1 MVPTILHYPTNSR
14 HLARA
19 FRANRLCNPAPSRL
33 IPGKRFLLSARMPA
47 TIRTD
52 IPARLDALPWSR
64 WHTKIVIALGITWV
78 LDGLEVTLAGAVGA
92 ALKDPRALH
101 LTDSQVGF
109 SATFYLL
116 GAVIGALVF
125 GYLTDLHGR
134 KKLFFITLAVYV
146 AATAATAFSWNPS
159 SYFLFRAITGAGIG
173 GEYAAI
179 NSAIDEL
186 IPARLRGQVDLT
198 INATF
203 WIGAALGSGATIFLL
218 DPALVPVSYGWRF
231 AFGIGA
237 LLGCGILFLRRAV
250 PESPRWLVIHGH
262 EHEAE
267 AILSGITVRAEAS
280 AIGDAHPDKE
290 PCGLTVIHP
299 RQRTPLSEI
308 ARTMFVDHRRRS
320 ILGLVLMAAQA
331 FFYNAIFFTYALVLS
346 RFYNVPAGRVS
357 AYIFPFAAGNVL
369 GPVLLGRLFDSIGR
383 KPMIVT
389 TYALSG
395 ILLAATGLLFAH
407 GLLTATTQSIAWT
420 IIFFTA
426 SCAASSAYLTVSEV
440 FPLETRAL
448 AISVFY
454 AAGTLIGGV
463 AAPSFFGYLIGTG
476 SRTNL
481 LWGYLAGAALMIIA
495 AMTEAILGVKAE
507 RQSLESI
514 AAPLSSRPE

>member
-1 MVPTILHYPTNSR
+1 MVGRQWRSGR
-14 HLARA
+14 VVEGC
-19 FRANRLCNPAPSRL
+19 NRSGATL
-33 IPGKRFLLSARMPA
+33 IPGSNASDRMPA
-47 TIRTD
+47 PIQTD

-64 WHTKIVIALGITWV
+64 WHTKIVTALGITWV

-101 LTDSQVGF
+101 LSDSQVGL
-109 SATFYLL
+109 SATCYLL
-116 GAVIGALVF
+116 GAVLGALIF
-125 GYLTDLHGR
+125 GYATDLHGR

-146 AATAATAFSWNPS
+146 AATAATAFAWDAG
-159 SYFLFRAITGAGIG
+159 SYFLFRALTGAGIG

-203 WIGAALGSGATIFLL
+203 WIGAALGAGATIFLL
-218 DPALVPVSYGWRF
+218 NPALLPVSLGWRF

-237 LLGCGILFLRRAV
+237 LLGMGILFLRRAV

-262 EHEAE
+262 EADAE
-267 AILSGITVRAEAS
+267 GILAGIETRVE
-280 AIGDAHPDKE
+280 GGPD
-290 PCGLTVIHP
+290 TSSQFATTTIHP
-299 RQRTPLSEI
+299 RRRTTMSEI
-308 ARTMFVDHRRRS
+308 AHTMFVEHRRRS
-320 ILGLVLMAAQA
+320 LLGLTLMAAQA

-346 RFYNVPAGRVS
+346 EFYKVPSGKVS
-357 AYIFPFAAGNVL
+357 EYIFPFAMGNVL
-369 GPVLLGRLFDSIGR
+369 GPVLLGRLFDSVGR
-383 KPMIVT
+383 KPMIVG

-395 ILLAATGLLFAH
+395 ILLALTGFLFVH
-407 GLLTATTQSIAWT
+407 GMLTALTQSIAWT
-420 IIFFTA
+420 VIFFVA

-454 AAGTLIGGV
+454 AAGTLVGGV
-463 AAPSFFGYLIGTG
+463 AAPMVFGYLIGTG
-476 SRTNL
+476 SRINL
-481 LWGYLAGAALMIIA
+481 LYGYLVGAVLMLVAAGA
-495 AMTEAILGVKAE
+495 EAVLGVKAE

-514 AAPLSSRPE
+514 AAPLSSRAT

>member
-1 MVPTILHYPTNSR
+1 M
-14 HLARA
+14 
-19 FRANRLCNPAPSRL
+19 PAP
-33 IPGKRFLLSARMPA
+33 
-47 TIRTD
+47 IRTD

-64 WHTKIVIALGITWV
+64 WHTKIVLALGITWV

-101 LTDSQVGF
+101 LSDGQVGL
-109 SATFYLL
+109 SATSYLL
-116 GAVIGALVF
+116 GAVFGALLF

-134 KKLFFITLAVYV
+134 RKLFFITLAVYV
-146 AATAATAFSWNPS
+146 VATAATAFSWNAA
-159 SYFLFRAITGAGIG
+159 SYFLFRALTGAGIG

-203 WIGAALGSGATIFLL
+203 WIGAALGSGATLFLL
-218 DPALVPVSYGWRF
+218 NPNLLPVSLGWRF
-231 AFGIGA
+231 AFAIGA
-237 LLGCGILFLRRAV
+237 VLGTGILFLRRAV
-250 PESPRWLVIHGH
+250 PESPRWLVIHGRTA
-262 EHEAE
+262 EAE
-267 AILSGITVRAEAS
+267 AILSGIAVRAEKS
-280 AIGDAHPDKE
+280 AIGDPHPDRE
-290 PCGLTVIHP
+290 PCAVTVIHP
-299 RQRTPLSEI
+299 RQRTPISEI

-346 RFYNVPAGRVS
+346 RFYNVPAGKVGD
-357 AYIFPFAAGNVL
+357 YIFPFAAGNVL
-369 GPVLLGRLFDSIGR
+369 GPVLLGRLFDSVGR
-383 KPMIVT
+383 KPMIVA

-395 ILLAATGLLFAH
+395 IFLALTGFLFAH
-407 GLLTATTQSIAWT
+407 GLLTAATQSIAWT
-420 IIFFTA
+420 VIFFTA

-463 AAPSFFGYLIGTG
+463 AAPSLFGYLIGTG
-476 SRTNL
+476 SRTEL
-481 LWGYLAGAALMIIA
+481 LYGYLAGAAFMLVA
-495 AMTEAILGVKAE
+495 AATEAVLGVKAE

-514 AAPLSSRPE
+514 AAPLSSRGA

>member
-1 MVPTILHYPTNSR
+1 
-14 HLARA
+14 
-19 FRANRLCNPAPSRL
+19 
-33 IPGKRFLLSARMPA
+33 MPDP
-47 TIRTD
+47 IRTT

-64 WHTKIVIALGITWV
+64 WHTKIVTALGITWV
-78 LDGLEVTLAGAVGA
+78 LDGLEVTLAGSVGA
-92 ALKDPRALH
+92 ALRDPRALH
-101 LTDSQVGF
+101 LTDSQVGL
-109 SATFYLL
+109 SATFYLI
-116 GAVIGALVF
+116 GAVVGALLF
-125 GYLTDLHGR
+125 GYLTDLYGR
-134 KKLFFITLAVYV
+134 KKLFFLTLAVYV
-146 AATAATAFSWNPS
+146 AATAATAFSWNAA
-159 SYFLFRAITGAGIG
+159 SYFLFRALTGAGIG

-203 WIGAALGSGATIFLL
+203 WIGAALGSGATLVLL
-218 DPALVPVSYGWRF
+218 NPHLLPVRLGWRF
-231 AFGIGA
+231 AFAIGA
-237 LLGCGILFLRRAV
+237 LLGAGILFLRRAV

-262 EHEAE
+262 NQEAE
-267 AILSGITVRAEAS
+267 QILTSIAAHAQQS
-280 AIGDAHPDKE
+280 ALGDPHPDPE
-290 PCGLTVIHP
+290 PCAVTLIHP

-308 ARTMFVDHRRRS
+308 ARTMFVDHRARS
-320 ILGLVLMAAQA
+320 ILGLTLMAAQA

-346 RFYNVPAGRVS
+346 RFYHVAAGKVGD
-357 AYIFPFAAGNVL
+357 YIFPFAAGNVL
-369 GPVLLGRLFDSIGR
+369 GPVVLGRLFDSIGR

-395 ILLAATGLLFAH
+395 ILLAATGFLFAH
-407 GLLTATTQSIAWT
+407 GLLTAATQSIAWT
-420 IIFFTA
+420 VIFFTA

-463 AAPSFFGYLIGTG
+463 AAPSLFGYLIGTG

-481 LWGYLAGAALMIIA
+481 LYGYLAGAALMLVA
-495 AMTEAILGVKAE
+495 AAAEAVLGVKAE

-514 AAPLSSRPE
+514 AAPLSSRAT

>member
-1 MVPTILHYPTNSR
+1 MP
-14 HLARA
+14 
-19 FRANRLCNPAPSRL
+19 
-33 IPGKRFLLSARMPA
+33 IPFK
-47 TIRTD
+47 TD

-64 WHTKIVIALGITWV
+64 WHTKIVTALGITWI

-101 LTDSQVGF
+101 LTDAQVGF
-109 SATFYLL
+109 SATAYLL
-116 GAVIGALVF
+116 GAVLGALFF

-134 KKLFFITLAVYV
+134 RKLFFLTLAVYV
-146 AATAATAFSWNPS
+146 VATAATALSWNAW
-159 SYFLFRAITGAGIG
+159 SYFAFRALTGAGIG

-218 DPALVPVSYGWRF
+218 DPAFLPVRLGWRF

-237 LLGCGILFLRRAV
+237 LLGLGILFLRRAV

-262 EHEAE
+262 ERDAE
-267 AILSGITVRAEAS
+267 EIVAAIETSIEGQ
-280 AIGDAHPDKE
+280 PDTIDRF
-290 PCGLTVIHP
+290 PTTLIHP
-299 RQRTPLSEI
+299 RRKTPLREV
-308 ARTMFVDHRRRS
+308 ARTMFVEHRKRS
-320 ILGLVLMAAQA
+320 ILGLTLMAAQA

-346 RFYNVPAGRVS
+346 EFYKVPSGKIS
-357 AYIFPFAAGNVL
+357 EYIFPFALGNVL
-369 GPVLLGRLFDSIGR
+369 GPVLLGRLFDSVGR
-383 KPMIVT
+383 KPMIIS

-395 ILLAATGLLFAH
+395 ILLAVTGFLFAH
-407 GLLTATTQSIAWT
+407 GALTATTQSLAWT
-420 IIFFTA
+420 LIFFIA

-454 AAGTLIGGV
+454 AAGTLVGGV
-463 AAPSFFGYLIGTG
+463 AAPTFFGYLIGTG

-481 LWGYLAGAALMIIA
+481 LYGYLAGAALMIIA
-495 AMTEAILGVKAE
+495 AGAEALLGVKAE

-514 AAPLSSRPE
+514 AAPLSSRAA